1 MKRHRRHTGGAFVE
15 PDLPI
20 TPMLDMS
27 FQLLAYFL
35 MTFSPTP
42 TEGHLDVIL
51 PMQPGKADVTKI
63 PDPLQDLQEE
73 LTVRVDGDEKGDIA
87 GIFIVNKEGVEATL
101 PGKGRDARKSLF
113 NDLQKR
119 LAAAKA
125 DYASRKSPDNP
136 FAPPKIKLELA
147 DNLSFKLVVAVM
159 DECGRAGF
167 PAVAPTMKDDK
178 K

>member
-1 MKRHRRHTGGAFVE
+1 MGQDHRRKGGGFVE

-35 MTFSPTP
+35 MTFNPTP

-51 PMQPGKADVTKI
+51 PAQPGKTNSIKE
-63 PDPLQDLQEE
+63 PDPFSEQQEE
-73 LTVRVDGDEKGDIA
+73 MMVRVEADEKGDIA
-87 GIFIVNKEGVEATL
+87 GVYITMSKNAAEESL
-101 PGKGRDARKSLF
+101 PGKGREARTNLF
-113 NDLQKR
+113 KDLQRR
-119 LAAAKA
+119 LANLRADNAKLA
-125 DYASRKSPDNP
+125 VPAP
-136 FAPPKIKLELA
+136 FVPPKIKLELA
-147 DNLSFKLVVAVM
+147 DNLSFKLVVAIM

-167 PAVAPTMKDDK
+167 PAVAPTMKEDK